1 MSTRERDKITIS
13 QSKANEAKQK
23 TKKRTNTF
31 APSALP
37 LNHFAVPSFQHDAG
51 HHARLY
57 ARGARC
63 SQVRRNARG
72 LSLVA
77 FLRRR
82 ASESFLKTA
91 AAAPLAL
98 NCIVSISLALS
109 LSCKLIPLL
118 SSFGTTKPSYRSVSV
133 RAESVATAEP
143 KVRREE
149 MTTRILTS
157 VLDFVGAALAELDSM
172 RLFFPSFIPVSS
184 ASFRLLRGH
193 YAQKEKESCFCFTSR
208 VDLNGDLAG

>member
-82 ASESFLKTA
+82 ASESETA
-91 AAAPLAL
+91 AAAAARLDSFLLHSP
-98 NCIVSISLALS
+98 ISLS
-109 LSCKLIPLL
+109 LSPA
-118 SSFGTTKPSYRSVSV
+118 SSFHFSPLSEQQNRRTGASPSAPSPSRPPSPRY
-133 RAESVATAEP
+133 
-143 KVRREE
+143 EE
-149 MTTRILTS
+149 
-157 VLDFVGAALAELDSM
+157 
-172 RLFFPSFIPVSS
+172 
-184 ASFRLLRGH
+184 
-193 YAQKEKESCFCFTSR
+193 KK
-208 VDLNGDLAG
+208 